1 MSAISSVG
9 GLNHAWTNASTQR
22 SQMQAKMLA
31 RVDTNSNGGVDQTEL
46 QALFSDI
53 SSKTGTTLDAASQFS
68 TMDSNSDGSLTSDEL
83 AKGMQNLMPAP
94 PSTMEFA
101 QTRAATGQ
109 DDNLFAK
116 VDSNS
121 DGSVDETEMSVF
133 TNKMKAETGGD
144 SPASFAQLDSDS
156 DGTLTQAEFDVG
168 KPSGPPGTTGGPQGA
183 GGPPPAG
190 GPGGPGGPG
199 GARATESTSSTD
211 STYDALD
218 TNEDGTVSELER
230 LAGALKDFVAA
241 SESDSS
247 AASTVDENLLKLAQL
262 VYQQI
267 AANNESSS
275 TSMLDATA

>member
-9 GLNHAWTNASTQR
+9 GLNNAWTNASTQR

-31 RVDTNSNGGVDQTEL
+31 RVDTNGNGGVDQTEL

-53 SSKTGTTLDAASQFS
+53 SSKTGITIDAASQFG
-68 TMDSNSDGSLTSDEL
+68 TMDSNSDGSLNSDEL
-83 AKGMQNLMPAP
+83 AEGMQILMPAP
-94 PSTMEFA
+94 ASTMEFA
-101 QTRAATGQ
+101 RTRTANGQ

-121 DGSVDETEMSVF
+121 DGSVDEAEMSVF
-133 TNKMKAETGGD
+133 TNKMKAETGGN
-144 SPASFAQLDSDS
+144 SPTSFAQLDSDG
-156 DGTLTQAEFDVG
+156 DGTLTQAEFDAG
-168 KPSGPPGTTGGPQGA
+168 KPSGPPGTTGGPHGA
-183 GGPPPAG
+183 GGPPPAD
-190 GPGGPGGPG
+190 GPGGPG
-199 GARATESTSSTD
+199 GARATESASSTD
-211 STYDALD
+211 TTYDALD

-241 SESDSS
+241 SESDSG

>member
-156 DGTLTQAEFDVG
+156 DGTLTQAEFD
-168 KPSGPPGTTGGPQGA
+168 A
-183 GGPPPAG
+183 ANPAVR
-190 GPGGPGGPG
+190 PVLQAVRKALAAHPRPA
-199 GARATESTSSTD
+199 ARADPVAPAAPEPRNQPAART
-211 STYDALD
+211 AL
-218 TNEDGTVSELER
+218 TTR
-230 LAGALKDFVAA
+230 LTPTKTAP
-241 SESDSS
+241 SPSWS
-247 AASTVDENLLKLAQL
+247 AWPAR
-262 VYQQI
+262 
-267 AANNESSS
+267 
-275 TSMLDATA
+275 

>member
-101 QTRAATGQ
+101 PKQEWPPDRTTTCLPRLTATRTAAWTRP
-109 DDNLFAK
+109 K
-116 VDSNS
+116 
-121 DGSVDETEMSVF
+121 
-133 TNKMKAETGGD
+133 
-144 SPASFAQLDSDS
+144 
-156 DGTLTQAEFDVG
+156 
-168 KPSGPPGTTGGPQGA
+168 
-183 GGPPPAG
+183 
-190 GPGGPGGPG
+190 
-199 GARATESTSSTD
+199 
-211 STYDALD
+211 
-218 TNEDGTVSELER
+218 
-230 LAGALKDFVAA
+230 
-241 SESDSS
+241 
-247 AASTVDENLLKLAQL
+247 
-262 VYQQI
+262 
-267 AANNESSS
+267 
-275 TSMLDATA
+275 